1 MSRSGPLALLVPAAA
16 LVLTG
21 CGSSIEQGELESQ
34 VASAL
39 EGETGVSPEVNC
51 PGDLDAEVGASTEC
65 TATEPGSDRE
75 FTYRITVTAVQD
87 GRASFD
93 IRSVG

>member
-1 MSRSGPLALLVPAAA
+1 VPAAA
-16 LVLTG
+16 LALTG

-39 EGETGVSPEVNC
+39 EGQTGVSPAVSC
-51 PGDLDAEVGASTEC
+51 PGDLDAEVDASTEC
-65 TATEPGSDRE
+65 TATEPETGRE
-75 FTYRITVTAVQD
+75 FTYRVTVTAVED